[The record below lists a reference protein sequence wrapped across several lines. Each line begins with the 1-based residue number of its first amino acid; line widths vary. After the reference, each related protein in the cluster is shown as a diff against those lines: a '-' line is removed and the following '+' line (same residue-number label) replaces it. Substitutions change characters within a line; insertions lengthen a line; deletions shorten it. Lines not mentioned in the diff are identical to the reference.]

1 MSMWNSRVTL
11 TIIASL
17 IVLVLICS
25 GLGAAYA
32 PVYANRR
39 IARQTQIADN
49 QLAAT
54 ASATLAR
61 GATQR
66 AHQPTQTA
74 VAGAT
79 QTEAARPTITQ
90 SPTPTPTPTNT
101 FTPTPTSTATL
112 PPAVVECAASIAG
125 TSRLL
130 YPVPGGGQI
139 SEAILLTR
147 ASPLILIGRLE
158 DDGWLYART
167 GEGALGWIRG
177 DVITF
182 DSPNCQPAIYDL
194 SYLLGLAEG
203 REVIADDTF
212 IGNENGWTNSL
223 DEPFSPVLNASGDA
237 QLVLTTN
244 TVDVLRPSN
253 PRLRDL
259 PAFEL
264 ATSFSR
270 VNFVSDSYVGVRFRA
285 NDLTA
290 YEVRVLRNCEIGV
303 YATNGLVFSRPVDPG
318 ENICTDDLEDW
329 LMISFT
335 SDYVLTIHFNDADP
349 FEVRLEDPAGLYSGG
364 GLELV
369 VGNAKAT
376 FSYVV
381 VTAPI
386 GR

>member
-1 MSMWNSRVTL
+1 MWNSRVTL
-11 TIIASL
+11 TVIVSL
-17 IVLVLICS
+17 VVLVVICS

-32 PVYANRR
+32 PFYTNRR
-39 IARQTQIADN
+39 ITRLTQIADN

-54 ASATLAR
+54 ASATQAK
-61 GATQR
+61 GATQL
-66 AHQPTQTA
+66 AQLPTQTA
-74 VAGAT
+74 LAGAT
-79 QTEAARPTITQ
+79 QTEAARPTTTA
-90 SPTPTPTPTNT
+90 SPTPTLTPTNTATPTPTPT
-101 FTPTPTSTATL
+101 ATL
-112 PPAVVECAASIAG
+112 PPVVVECPATVAG
-125 TSRLL
+125 TERLL
-130 YPVPGGGQI
+130 YPVPGGGQV
-139 SEAILLTR
+139 SDAILLTR
-147 ASPLILIGRLE
+147 ASPITIIGRLE
-158 DDGWLYART
+158 DDGWLQVRT
-167 GEGALGWIRG
+167 GEGVVGWMRG
-177 DVITF
+177 DVI
-182 DSPNCQPAIYDL
+182 SSNSSNCQPTIYDL
-194 SYLLGLAEG
+194 SYLLGMVEG
-203 REVIADDTF
+203 QAVIADDTF
-212 IGNENGWTNSL
+212 ISNENGWTNNL
-223 DEPFSPVLNASGDA
+223 GEPLSPVLNASGDA
-237 QLVLTTN
+237 QLVLTTSA
-244 TVDVLRPSN
+244 VDVLRPSN

-318 ENICTDDLEDW
+318 ENTCTDDLEDW

-335 SDYVLTIHFNDADP
+335 TDYVLTIHFNDADP

-381 VTAPI
+381 VTAP
-386 GR
+386 R